1 MLAAVSVE
9 EALVIVALI
18 LFIICALLFILG
30 RR

>member
-18 LFIICALLFILG
+18 LFIICAIIFIV
-30 RR
+30 RH